1 MYTKSTPYYMI
12 TSYQQLSWTEKND
25 MKNLIIKWLG
35 LDPLAFGSTH
45 LFVETKLRKVIQ
57 EEMLKQREE
66 NIELVTN
73 LLNNRYDLEGMESK
87 LDDMDYLTQ
96 DLESRGNRWDDMA
109 DKVEDDSDTFLLD
122 KVQSVDD
129 RLTELVAGYKLDVQL
144 VKEEF

>member
-35 LDPLAFGSTH
+35 LD
-45 LFVETKLRKVIQ
+45 KLESLIDLRITQLQDGTVDAVIND
-57 EEMLKQREE
+57 LD
-66 NIELVTN
+66 
-73 LLNNRYDLEGMESK
+73 NRYDLQGMESK

>member
-1 MYTKSTPYYMI
+1 
-12 TSYQQLSWTEKND
+12 
-25 MKNLIIKWLG
+25 
-35 LDPLAFGSTH
+35 
-45 LFVETKLRKVIQ
+45 
-57 EEMLKQREE
+57 
-66 NIELVTN
+66 
-73 LLNNRYDLEGMESK
+73 MESK
-87 LDDMDYLTQ
+87 LDDIDYLTQ

>member
-1 MYTKSTPYYMI
+1 
-12 TSYQQLSWTEKND
+12 

-35 LDPLAFGSTH
+35 LEGLID
-45 LFVETKLRKVIQ
+45 LRITQLQDGTVDAVIND
-57 EEMLKQREE
+57 LD
-66 NIELVTN
+66 
-73 LLNNRYDLEGMESK
+73 NRYDLRGMESK
-87 LDDMDYLTQ
+87 LDDIDYLTQ

-109 DKVEDDSDTFLLD
+109 DKVEDESDTFLLD

>member
-1 MYTKSTPYYMI
+1 
-12 TSYQQLSWTEKND
+12 
-25 MKNLIIKWLG
+25 MKNLINRWLG
-35 LDPLAFGSTH
+35 LGSLIDEVVRMKTRDAVAS
-45 LFVETKLRKVIQ
+45 FKNEVVDEV
-57 EEMLKQREE
+57 MG
-66 NIELVTN
+66 N
-73 LLNNRYDLEGMESK
+73 LDRSYDLDGMSSK

-96 DLESRGNRWDDMA
+96 ELESRGNRWDDMA

>member
-1 MYTKSTPYYMI
+1 MS
-12 TSYQQLSWTEKND
+12 
-25 MKNLIIKWLG
+25 
-35 LDPLAFGSTH
+35 
-45 LFVETKLRKVIQ
+45 
-57 EEMLKQREE
+57 
-66 NIELVTN
+66 
-73 LLNNRYDLEGMESK
+73 SK

>member
-1 MYTKSTPYYMI
+1 
-12 TSYQQLSWTEKND
+12 

-35 LDPLAFGSTH
+35 LD
-45 LFVETKLRKVIQ
+45 KLESLIDLRITQLQDGTVDAVIND
-57 EEMLKQREE
+57 LD
-66 NIELVTN
+66 
-73 LLNNRYDLEGMESK
+73 NRYDLRGMESK
-87 LDDMDYLTQ
+87 LDDIDYLTQ

>member
-1 MYTKSTPYYMI
+1 
-12 TSYQQLSWTEKND
+12 

-35 LDPLAFGSTH
+35 LD
-45 LFVETKLRKVIQ
+45 KLESLIDLRITQLQDGTVDAV
-57 EEMLKQREE
+57 M
-66 NIELVTN
+66 VN
-73 LLNNRYDLEGMESK
+73 LDRNYDLDGMSSK

>member
-1 MYTKSTPYYMI
+1 V
-12 TSYQQLSWTEKND
+12 
-25 MKNLIIKWLG
+25 KNLIIRWLG
-35 LDPLAFGSTH
+35 LEGLIDEVVRIKTRDAIASF
-45 LFVETKLRKVIQ
+45 K
-57 EEMLKQREE
+57 
-66 NIELVTN
+66 NELVDYAITD
-73 LLNNRYDLEGMESK
+73 LNNAYDISGMESK

-144 VKEEF
+144 VKEDF

>member
-1 MYTKSTPYYMI
+1 
-12 TSYQQLSWTEKND
+12 
-25 MKNLIIKWLG
+25 MKNLIIRWLG
-35 LDPLAFGSTH
+35 LGSLIDEVVRMKTRDAVAS
-45 LFVETKLRKVIQ
+45 FKNEVVDEV
-57 EEMLKQREE
+57 MA
-66 NIELVTN
+66 N
-73 LLNNRYDLEGMESK
+73 LDRSYDLDGMSSK

>member
-1 MYTKSTPYYMI
+1 
-12 TSYQQLSWTEKND
+12 
-25 MKNLIIKWLG
+25 MKNLILKWLG
-35 LDPLAFGSTH
+35 LD
-45 LFVETKLRKVIQ
+45 KLESLIDLRITQLQDGTVDAV
-57 EEMLKQREE
+57 M
-66 NIELVTN
+66 VN
-73 LLNNRYDLEGMESK
+73 LEQSYDLDGISSK

-96 DLESRGNRWDDMA
+96 DLESRSNRWDDMA

>member
-1 MYTKSTPYYMI
+1 MI
-12 TSYQQLSWTEKND
+12 HLSQELTWTEKND
-25 MKNLIIKWLG
+25 MRNLIIKWLG
-35 LDPLAFGSTH
+35 LD
-45 LFVETKLRKVIQ
+45 KLESLIDLRITQLQDGTVDAVIND
-57 EEMLKQREE
+57 LD
-66 NIELVTN
+66 
-73 LLNNRYDLEGMESK
+73 NRYDLRGMESK

>member
-1 MYTKSTPYYMI
+1 
-12 TSYQQLSWTEKND
+12 

-35 LDPLAFGSTH
+35 LEGLID
-45 LFVETKLRKVIQ
+45 LRITQLQPGTVDAVIYD
-57 EEMLKQREE
+57 
-66 NIELVTN
+66 
-73 LLNNRYDLEGMESK
+73 LNNRYDLDGMSSK

-144 VKEEF
+144 VKEDF

>member
-1 MYTKSTPYYMI
+1 
-12 TSYQQLSWTEKND
+12 

-35 LDPLAFGSTH
+35 LEGLID
-45 LFVETKLRKVIQ
+45 LRITQLQDGTVDAVIND
-57 EEMLKQREE
+57 LD
-66 NIELVTN
+66 
-73 LLNNRYDLEGMESK
+73 NRYDLRGMESK
-87 LDDMDYLTQ
+87 LDDIDYLTQ
-96 DLESRGNRWDDMA
+96 DLESRANRWDDMA

>member
-1 MYTKSTPYYMI
+1 
-12 TSYQQLSWTEKND
+12 

-35 LDPLAFGSTH
+35 LDNVLRLDDSDFIDDCLTRLLA
-45 LFVETKLRKVIQ
+45 Q
-57 EEMLKQREE
+57 
-66 NIELVTN
+66 
-73 LLNNRYDLEGMESK
+73 RYDLEGMESK
-87 LDDMDYLTQ
+87 LDDIDYLTQ

>member
-1 MYTKSTPYYMI
+1 MI
-12 TSYQQLSWTEKND
+12 HLSQELTWTEKND
-25 MKNLIIKWLG
+25 MRNLIIKWLG
-35 LDPLAFGSTH
+35 LGGLIDEVVRIKTRDAIASF
-45 LFVETKLRKVIQ
+45 K
-57 EEMLKQREE
+57 
-66 NIELVTN
+66 NELVDYAMVN
-73 LLNNRYDLEGMESK
+73 LERSYDLDGMSSK

>member
-1 MYTKSTPYYMI
+1 MV
-12 TSYQQLSWTEKND
+12 
-25 MKNLIIKWLG
+25 NL
-35 LDPLAFGSTH
+35 DRS
-45 LFVETKLRKVIQ
+45 
-57 EEMLKQREE
+57 
-66 NIELVTN
+66 
-73 LLNNRYDLEGMESK
+73 YDLDGMSSK